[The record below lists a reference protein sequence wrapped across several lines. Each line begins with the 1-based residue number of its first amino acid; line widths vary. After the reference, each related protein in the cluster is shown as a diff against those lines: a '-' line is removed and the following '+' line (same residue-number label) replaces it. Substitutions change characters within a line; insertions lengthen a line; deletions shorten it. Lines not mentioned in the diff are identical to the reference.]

1 VVGALLSRPEDSG
14 DGDPAVQTR
23 SLSRRFAAIDAVSDL
38 TLRVERGQIF
48 GFLGPNGAGK
58 TTTIKM
64 LCGLLEPTSGS
75 ARVAG
80 CDIRTER
87 DRIKRATGYMAQTFS
102 LYPDLTSEEN
112 FRFFGGVYGIQG
124 KEADHRL
131 DEVFT
136 QLGIDEIRRAE
147 AGTLSGGWKQRL
159 ALACALVHSPRLL
172 FLDEPTAGVDPS
184 QRQRMWDFLYELC
197 EGGTSLF
204 VTTHYLDEAERCH
217 SVGFMLGGR
226 LIAEGAPAALR
237 ERLRHRLV
245 GAEVQ
250 RVVEATRALR
260 GLPGVADVT
269 IHGYELRVLFDEPV
283 DWEAVAGRLHAVAEG
298 AGAPLRRVYPLD
310 PTLEDL
316 FIGYARGHA
325 TAT

>member
-1 VVGALLSRPEDSG
+1 MVGALLSRPEDSG

-204 VTTHYLDEAERCH
+204 VTTRW
-217 SVGFMLGGR
+217 SVVL
-226 LIAEGAPAALR
+226 AAQEKSSPDSAAALETLCRAYWYPLCAYVRSSGHAPHDAHDLTQEFFARLLAKDYLQAADR
-237 ERLRHRLV
+237 EKGRCRTFLRVRLKRFLANEWDRQRAAKRGG
-245 GAEVQ
+245 GA
-250 RVVEATRALR
+250 RPPSTSPPPRRRPRPRALPR
-260 GLPGVADVT
+260 
-269 IHGYELRVLFDEPV
+269 
-283 DWEAVAGRLHAVAEG
+283 
-298 AGAPLRRVYPLD
+298 
-310 PTLEDL
+310 
-316 FIGYARGHA
+316 
-325 TAT
+325 